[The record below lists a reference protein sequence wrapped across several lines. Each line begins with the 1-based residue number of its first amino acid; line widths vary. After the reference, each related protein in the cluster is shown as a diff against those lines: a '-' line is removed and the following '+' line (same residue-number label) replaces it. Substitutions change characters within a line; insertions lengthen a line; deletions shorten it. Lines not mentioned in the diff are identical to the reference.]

1 MRGWTGG
8 GILDAMGARTRAALL
23 AIMMVVA
30 AAACERAEPAPAP
43 TGASTSASV
52 SASAVPFVAP
62 PLRLPRVAPGGRCPV
77 TAAHALPGLEDKVL
91 GNGPLYPIAYYF
103 MAGDAVLQLRPDDRE
118 PGGSYRVKVRWVGSG
133 YAGPVLIRADRIDGT
148 GTALAQFSYT
158 GEARDGGY
166 FATLTESENDLP
178 ATTLVSGPGCFA
190 YQVDGT
196 TFSETIVFEVV
207 RAR

>member
-1 MRGWTGG
+1 MR
-8 GILDAMGARTRAALL
+8 RTFGSALAA
-23 AIMMVVA
+23 VA
-30 AAACERAEPAPAP
+30 AVLVATVLGVTPTAAAQA
-43 TGASTSASV
+43 
-52 SASAVPFVAP
+52 AP
-62 PLRLPRVAPGGRCPV
+62 PPQ
-77 TAAHALPGLEDKVL
+77 
-91 GNGPLYPIAYYF
+91 GP
-103 MAGDAVLQLRPDDRE
+103 AGDAVLQLRPDDRE

-166 FATLTESENDLP
+166 FATLTESENDIP

-190 YQVDGT
+190 YQLDGT